1 MVVPVSRLTSRK
13 ESPSDDSWWEGLFNP
28 LVITL
33 ISVPAS
39 IVVIATVIA
48 IVYQCRSKSIQ
59 RYPSVPSQVCNN
71 IIQQLCL
78 KYIIINVIT

>member
-1 MVVPVSRLTSRK
+1 MSRLTSRK
-13 ESPSDDSWWEGLFNP
+13 EPPSDDGWWGGLFNP

-33 ISVPAS
+33 IAVPTS

-71 IIQQLCL
+71 IIQQSCM
-78 KYIIINVIT
+78 KDIFINVLT

>member
-1 MVVPVSRLTSRK
+1 MSRLTSRK
-13 ESPSDDSWWEGLFNP
+13 EPPSDDSWWGGLFNP

-33 ISVPAS
+33 IAVPTS
-39 IVVIATVIA
+39 IVVIATAIA

-71 IIQQLCL
+71 LIQQSCM
-78 KYIIINVIT
+78 KDIIINVLS